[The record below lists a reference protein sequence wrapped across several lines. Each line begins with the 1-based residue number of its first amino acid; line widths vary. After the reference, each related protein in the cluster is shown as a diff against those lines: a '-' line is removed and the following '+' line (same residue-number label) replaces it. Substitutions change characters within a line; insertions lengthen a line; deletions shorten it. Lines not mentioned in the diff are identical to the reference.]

1 MSLEAAALAT
11 GSGEGEERRRPKEKS
26 GDDFCAAFAL
36 EATVLLG
43 ADARRDAEDAEQR
56 DTVRERQPARLEGPA
71 AASMLSSSLQTPPT
85 PTPTARKSEPTT
97 LASSILSLKALARCE
112 LFALA
117 GGLESR
123 SRSRAE

>member
-1 MSLEAAALAT
+1 MEAAALAT

-56 DTVRERQPARLEGPA
+56 DTVRA
-71 AASMLSSSLQTPPT
+71 AAAGE
-85 PTPTARKSEPTT
+85 ARG
-97 LASSILSLKALARCE
+97 AS
-112 LFALA
+112 
-117 GGLESR
+117 GGLDVVVVTADAADADADSEEERADDACIVDSLLESSR
-123 SRSRAE
+123 SLRTLRTSGGT